1 MMGLFRVVPVVLSGF
16 LLSGCLLPTHFTVAS
31 WAIDGLSVMF
41 TKKSVADHGI
51 SAVAQ
56 KDCAL
61 WRGFTEGEICRE
73 DDSITAIADAGYIS
87 NDGKSTPAT
96 AFADSTADVTTV
108 NTKAIYQNSIFSD
121 MAFKDKL
128 MDDPVSW
135 QNDFADDDLEDAVVS
150 ADISSDV
157 PSDVIEVEALQS
169 PEELM
174 VEMPIM
180 EVSVDAS
187 KTALLYGNYLV
198 IGSFGNWS
206 NASQFAKRHEDL
218 GAQIVSADVNVGR
231 VFRIIVG
238 PYTASTRDVLESST
252 KQAGIKAVWGMKVS
266 EDFLALNWED
276 GMPVQVASVS
286 E

>member
-1 MMGLFRVVPVVLSGF
+1 MMSLYRVVPVVLSGF
-16 LLSGCLLPTHFTVAS
+16 LLGGCLLPTHFTVAS

-87 NDGKSTPAT
+87 NDGKSSRAT
-96 AFADSTADVTTV
+96 AFVDSAADVTTV
-108 NTKAIYQNSIFSD
+108 NTKAIYHNSIFSD
-121 MAFKDKL
+121 LAFKDKL
-128 MDDPVSW
+128 LDEPVSW
-135 QNDFADDDLEDAVVS
+135 QNDFADDDLEDAVIS
-150 ADISSDV
+150 ADISTDPV
-157 PSDVIEVEALQS
+157 EVEALQA
-169 PEELM
+169 PEKSLAEI
-174 VEMPIM
+174 PIM

-206 NASQFAKRHEDL
+206 NATRFAKHHGDL
-218 GAQIVSADVNVGR
+218 GAQIVSADFNVGK

-238 PYTASTRDVLESST
+238 PYTTSTRDALESST
-252 KQAGIKAVWGMKVS
+252 KQAGIRDVWGMKVS
-266 EDFLALNWED
+266 EDVLALNWED
-276 GMPVQVASVS
+276 DTPVQVAFVS